1 MNLRPLPINS
11 IGPSIRTC
19 QIASG
24 AEIFLCAHS
33 MTLGT
38 PLGRPGPVARRVVAW
53 CVSQRRTPSRWSWH
67 PDERWKLVN
76 PEGGLR
82 FTSDQGV
89 QPEVGSIH
97 TIWREGKLVNAWARK
112 PFVGTMTWL
121 HGAPE
126 PQDQM
131 DFYSGIWDLLVG
143 QLGYGSI
150 FHWLLQSGAAA
161 HQQLPHP

>member
-1 MNLRPLPINS
+1 MTCCPLCPNRSVAVGLSHHRAVCRVGHVCLHWSSNWPIHPANRQAFGLASRRVNTRGPEIPGLRRMNSRRLPINS
-11 IGPSIRTC
+11 IGPFIRTC

-33 MTLGT
+33 MTLGI
-38 PLGRPGPVARRVVAW
+38 PLGRPVPVARRVVAW

-97 TIWREGKLVNAWARK
+97 TI
-112 PFVGTMTWL
+112 
-121 HGAPE
+121 
-126 PQDQM
+126 
-131 DFYSGIWDLLVG
+131 
-143 QLGYGSI
+143 
-150 FHWLLQSGAAA
+150 
-161 HQQLPHP
+161 